1 MSFWVPDD
9 FSENDFYD
17 IVRNIGGDIVENV
30 ELFDNF
36 VHPKTKRKSKAYHI
50 TYRHMERNLT
60 KSEANEIHNDIV
72 AAGVQQLGIQ
82 ER

>member
-1 MSFWVPDD
+1 MPDD

-30 ELFDNF
+30 ELFDDF

-50 TYRHMERNLT
+50 TYRHMERSLT
-60 KSEANEIHNDIV
+60 KSEANEIHSGIV